1 MDLNFLELNDWIV
14 DKSLNSIIHG
24 DCIKGMSYISNE
36 YIDEVVTD
44 TPYLMKYKTNHKKDK
59 THKFCNEIK
68 NDNNP
73 DLISNYIKEYYRI
86 LKLNTAIYM
95 FCNQNKE
102 KFFKQKLEKYFNIKN
117 KIIWVKNNWIAG
129 DLKCSFGKQ
138 CKILFLVNKGR
149 KEINGK
155 RLTDV

>member
-44 TPYLMKYKTNHKKDK
+44 TPYLMKYKTNYKKDK

-73 DLISNYIKEYYRI
+73 DLILNYIKEYYRI

-102 KFFKQKLEKYFNIKN
+102 KFFKQKLEKIFQY
-117 KIIWVKNNWIAG
+117 
-129 DLKCSFGKQ
+129 
-138 CKILFLVNKGR
+138 
-149 KEINGK
+149 
-155 RLTDV
+155 

>member
-1 MDLNFLELNDWIV
+1 MLYNAF
-14 DKSLNSIIHG
+14 
-24 DCIKGMSYISNE
+24 
-36 YIDEVVTD
+36 
-44 TPYLMKYKTNHKKDK
+44 
-59 THKFCNEIK
+59 
-68 NDNNP
+68 DN
-73 DLISNYIKEYYRI
+73 L
-86 LKLNTAIYM
+86 

-155 RLTDV
+155 RLTDIQNFNRVVRKN